1 MTQQELQITTTA
13 TETITHANA
22 ERHGR
27 KYIFTYKRTNGG
39 SPSGID
45 LAVHAPTPDGNFE
58 QLGVG
63 QLANGRLLLNL
74 KEEIGATIYCEITAD
89 ILAIIEQIKLQA

>member
-27 KYIFTYKRTNGG
+27 KYIFTYKQTHGAAPA
-39 SPSGID
+39 SVD
-45 LAVHAPTPDGNFE
+45 LAVHAPTPDGNYE

-74 KEEIGATIYCEITAD
+74 KEDIGATIYCEITAD

>member
-1 MTQQELQITTTA
+1 MTQQALEITTTA
-13 TETITHANA
+13 TETITHANT

-27 KYIFTYKRTNGG
+27 KYVFVYKRTNGG

-45 LAVHAPTPDGNFE
+45 LTVHVPTPDGNYE
-58 QLGVG
+58 QLGGG

-74 KEEIGATIYCEITAD
+74 KEDVGTAAYCEITAD
-89 ILAIIEQIKLQA
+89 ILAIIEQIRQA

>member
-1 MTQQELQITTTA
+1 MTQQALPITTTA

-27 KYIFTYKRTNGG
+27 KYVFTYKRTNNAAPA
-39 SPSGID
+39 SVD
-45 LAVHAPTPDGNFE
+45 LVVHAPTPDGNYE

-74 KEEIGATIYCEITAD
+74 KEDVGTAAYCEITAD
-89 ILAIIEQIKLQA
+89 ILAIIEQIRQA